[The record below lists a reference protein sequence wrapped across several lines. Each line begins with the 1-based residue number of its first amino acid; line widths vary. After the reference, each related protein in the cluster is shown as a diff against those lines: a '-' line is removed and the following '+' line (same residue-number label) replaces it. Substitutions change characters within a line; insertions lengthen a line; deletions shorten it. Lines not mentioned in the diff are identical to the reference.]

1 MKSYILFMVGNSTY
15 AISTEWVQQV
25 EMVDKITPVPN
36 TPAFVEGVVHLR
48 GHVVPVV
55 NLRTQFGLEKQPVSL
70 RTRLLVVQMNGRV
83 VGLLV
88 DTARE
93 FIGIEEDQIL
103 PLPEDLTGP
112 GIEYLRGIASIGE
125 RLILV
130 IELAQLLN
138 REEKKAL
145 SQSLDAAEKNAEN
158 ASERKSSYV

>member
-1 MKSYILFMVGNSTY
+1 
-15 AISTEWVQQV
+15 
-25 EMVDKITPVPN
+25 
-36 TPAFVEGVVHLR
+36 VVHLR

-145 SQSLDAAEKNAEN
+145 AQSLDAAEKNAEN

>member
-1 MKSYILFMVGNSTY
+1 MKSYILFIIGSSTY

-36 TPAFVEGVVHLR
+36 SPNFVEGVVYLR
-48 GHVVPVV
+48 GQVVPVV
-55 NLRTQFGLEKQPVSL
+55 NLRVQFGLEKQPVSL
-70 RTRLLVVQMNGRV
+70 RTRLLVVRMTGRV

-93 FIGIEEDQIL
+93 FVKIEEDQIL
-103 PLPEDLTGP
+103 PPPEDLSGP
-112 GIEYLRGIASIGE
+112 GIEYLYGIASIDE

-145 SQSLDAAEKNAEN
+145 AQSLDTAEKNAEN